1 MANQTLFPRTG
12 NGAGIFIDT
21 EVTAGGKYPVQGKGI
36 KAYVDSAV
44 SGAVTPKKFNFGW
57 DADEEGY
64 LYSGEY
70 NATTN
75 EYFFKY
81 EISEA
86 DVSTAYGQ
94 GYINADVDGSPNKP
108 SIYIDL
114 TDSDWAKLK
123 DMNTHAKGFGYAE
136 ISPSLSDN
144 GGDVVSIC
152 CQVISPSGYD
162 NKPVLAIYVLSAS
175 SEASFSAKVHLVVK
189 A

>member
-1 MANQTLFPRTG
+1 MANKTLFPRTG
-12 NGAGIFIDT
+12 NGVGYFIDT
-21 EVTAGGKYPVQGKGI
+21 EVTENGNYPVQGKGI

-44 SGAVTPKKFNFGW
+44 SGAVASQKFDFGW
-57 DADEEGY
+57 DADAEEY

-70 NATTN
+70 NAATN
-75 EYFFKY
+75 EYFFNY

-94 GYINADVDGSPNKP
+94 GYINADVDGLLSKP

-114 TDSDWAKLK
+114 TDSNWEKLK
-123 DMNTHAKGFGYAE
+123 DMNTNAKGFGYAE
-136 ISPSLSDN
+136 IRPAISDN
-144 GGDVVSIC
+144 GGDVVSIY
-152 CQVISPSGYD
+152 CQVIGASGYD
-162 NKPVLAIYVLSAS
+162 TKPVLAIYVLSAS